1 MKKYL
6 LFGSAFIV
14 AMSVYSQNTRMAKPS
29 GVLDTKLKKYDY
41 PEPSLSQSSTSTF
54 NTPIKKAKNVVKTNI
69 NGKVANA
76 NLFTGSMNVLG
87 YLVPQQE
94 PLGYN
99 PATNAVSMI
108 ARKSTTYSASSNS
121 NSGTIVGLYST
132 NLGVSWNET
141 CIWANA
147 NDLAR
152 YPQGGIFNPLGNTN
166 INNAYLVGTGPF
178 TSAAGGWG
186 GTTNGNWYTS
196 KQITTPGNTTP
207 GTDMQSSYYQGGF
220 LKGHYMSRNSFC
232 AIDGGLVRSMANI
245 VADPAGTTNATF
257 GLRGA
262 LLVKGQFNA
271 GSFVWSVDSFI
282 PPVNTRSDGSA
293 LLGTSTPIA
302 AWSENGAVG
311 YVIMYGSRAGTPIA
325 MKGMQPIVYITT
337 NGGTSWSLLPA
348 NDFTDP
354 ACFTGVYD
362 RMYPL
367 NTNTTVLCANF
378 SGSEGYDATVDV
390 NGQLHLATMTYG
402 HYYSHVDSLGYRY
415 VFGTEQYSYG
425 NTGPFDYPVIY
436 DFYTRPS
443 GGWDYHM
450 VDSMGTEGPSGVSG
464 QPGYGSNPWT
474 SATAKYDLDA
484 RIQIS
489 RTADG
494 QKIFYSWTESDSTVT
509 GVKWNIYPDI
519 QMKGYDVVN
528 KKVTPRYNVTLGTT
542 NMNSDA
548 YFHYMSAKA
557 AGSSSGCM
565 TVPFTITRNGTYN
578 GDVQVDTYYID
589 NAVACASSFSIN
601 PMSPKVGCTVGLK
614 DEENLNFEVLNFPNP
629 ANDATTI
636 VVGLKDASNFEV
648 VIYNSIGQMVDTY
661 KVAGQTG
668 ANEINIDLSNF
679 KSGIYFYNVKVGGS
693 VVTKKLIVQ

>member
-14 AMSVYSQNTRMAKPS
+14 AMSAYSQNARMVKPS
-29 GVLDTKLKKYDY
+29 GVLESKMKRYDFV
-41 PEPSLSQSSTSTF
+41 EPSLSQSSTSTF
-54 NTPIKKAKNVVKTNI
+54 QTPIKKAKSVVKPN
-69 NGKVANA
+69 NGNKVAAA
-76 NLFTGSMNVLG
+76 NLFTGSMNILG
-87 YLVPQQE
+87 YLLPEQE

-99 PATNAVSMI
+99 PAVNAVSFI

-132 NLGVSWNET
+132 NLGTSWNET

-178 TSAAGGWG
+178 TSSAGGWG

-196 KQITTPGNTTP
+196 KQITTPGNNTP
-207 GTDMQSSYYQGGF
+207 GADMQSSYYQGGF
-220 LKGHYMSRNSFC
+220 LKGHYMSRTSFSS
-232 AIDGGLVRSMANI
+232 IDGGLVRSMANI
-245 VADPAGTTNATF
+245 VADPAGTTNAAF

-262 LLVKGQFNA
+262 LMVKGQFNA
-271 GSFVWSVDSFI
+271 GAFVWSVDSFI
-282 PPVNTRSDGSA
+282 PPVNLRTDGSP
-293 LLGTSTPIA
+293 LIGSSSPLQ

-311 YVIMYGSRAGTPIA
+311 YVILNGSRAGTSVP
-325 MKGMQPIVYITT
+325 MKGLQPIVYVTT
-337 NGGTSWSLLPA
+337 NFGASWSLLPA
-348 NDFTDP
+348 NDFADP
-354 ACFTGVYD
+354 INFRGVNE

-367 NTNTTVLCANF
+367 NTNTNVICANF
-378 SGSEGYDATVDV
+378 SGSEGSDATVDV
-390 NGQLHLATMTYG
+390 NGQLHLVTMTYG

-415 VFGTEQYSYG
+415 VFGTEQYSYD
-425 NTGPFDYPVIY
+425 NSGPFGYPVIY
-436 DFYTRPS
+436 DFYTKPS

-450 VDSMGTEGPSGVSG
+450 VDSMGTEGPSGTSG

-474 SATAKYDLDA
+474 SSTAKYALDA

-489 RTADG
+489 RTPDG
-494 QKIFYSWTESDSTVT
+494 QKIFYSWTESDSAVT
-509 GVKWNIYPDI
+509 GVKWNIYPDL

-528 KKVTPRYNVTLGTT
+528 KKVTPRYNITLGTT

-548 YFHYMSAKA
+548 YFHYMSSKA

-578 GDVQVDTYYID
+578 GDIQVDTYYLD
-589 NAVACASSFSIN
+589 NGTACAASFSIN
-601 PMSPKVGCTVGLK
+601 PMSPKGLGVGITNQATV
-614 DEENLNFEVLNFPNP
+614 NFEVLNFPNP

-679 KSGIYFYNVKVGGS
+679 NSGIYFYNVKVGGS